1 MSFEFDEKAVA
12 DYEPMVHQVSAE
24 YSKKYKMVNKEDIKQ
39 ELWIWFATHQRKMG
53 EWLDHEPKDRD
64 KLVAK
69 SLRNAAYDFCLKEKA
84 SVEGYNPEDVFFYKK
99 EFIKL
104 LLPAVINSDWARVE
118 NSLSFGGKTPKAPA
132 EANDWM
138 AYSADIKNALSKL
151 DEKERRL
158 ITEFYG
164 HDMDGTTL
172 HEQILPEKSTPRAA
186 MMQANRALNKMVRHL
201 GGFAPY
207 YDQKE
212 KEDDTHDIHIETQV
226 EAEDSELEGTN

>member
-1 MSFEFDEKAVA
+1 MSFEFNERAVA
-12 DYEPMVHQVSAE
+12 DYEPMVHQISAE
-24 YSKKYKMVNKEDIKQ
+24 YSKKYKMVNKEDINQ
-39 ELWIWFATHQRKMG
+39 ELWVWFATHQRKMG
-53 EWLDHEPKDRD
+53 EWLDHEPKDRE

-104 LLPAVINSDWARVE
+104 LLPAVINSDWARIE
-118 NSLSFGGKTPKAPA
+118 NSLSLGGKTPKAMA

-138 AYSADIKNALSKL
+138 AYSADIKNALGKL
-151 DEKERRL
+151 NEKERKL

-172 HEQILPEKSTPRAA
+172 HEQILPEKSTARAA

-207 YDQKE
+207 HDPKE
-212 KEDDTHDIHIETQV
+212 EDIDVIHIETQV
-226 EAEDSELEGTN
+226 EAEDSESEGTD

>member
-1 MSFEFDEKAVA
+1 MSFEFNNEAVA
-12 DYEPMVHQVSAE
+12 DYYPMVHQVSTE
-24 YSKKYKMVNKEDIKQ
+24 YSKKYRMVNKEDIKQ

-53 EWLDHEPKDRD
+53 EWMNLEPKDRE

-69 SLRNAAYDFCLKEKA
+69 SLRNAAHDFCLKEKA
-84 SVEGYNPEDVFFYKK
+84 SIQGYNPEDVFFYKK

-104 LLPAVINSDWARVE
+104 LLPAVINSDWARIE
-118 NSLSFGGKTPKAPA
+118 NTLSLGGRSPKSLS

-138 AYSADIKNALSKL
+138 AYSADIKSALSKL
-151 DEKERRL
+151 DDKERKL
-158 ITEFYG
+158 IVEFYG

-172 HEQILPEKSTPRAA
+172 HEQILPEKSTARAA

-207 YDQKE
+207 NDPKDPTEEEVQNVSVE
-212 KEDDTHDIHIETQV
+212 EEV
-226 EAEDSELEGTN
+226 EAEN

>member
-1 MSFEFDEKAVA
+1 MSFEFNERAVA

-53 EWLDHEPKDRD
+53 EWLEHELKDRE

-104 LLPAVINSDWARVE
+104 LLPAVINSDWARIE
-118 NSLSFGGKTPKAPA
+118 NSLSFGGKTPKAMA

-151 DEKERRL
+151 NEKERKL

-172 HEQILPEKSTPRAA
+172 HEQILPEKSTARAA

-207 YDQKE
+207 HDPKE
-212 KEDDTHDIHIETQV
+212 EDIDVIHIETQV
-226 EAEDSELEGTN
+226 EEENSES